1 MLRQCSC
8 CCLDCPSSVSVNKSS
23 EQVTEGD
30 VLACTSD
37 GYPEPSYTWTDSNG
51 VVVSTAYTTTLSEG
65 WFNLTCTASGNFAA
79 PCNASYIVSGF
90 AAGKNDKQI
99 TTVMIAT
106 DRIAAAAH
114 RISHRIHQVAPICTP
129 SNK

>member
-1 MLRQCSC
+1 M
-8 CCLDCPSSVSVNKSS
+8 NKSS
-23 EQVTEGD
+23 EQLTEGD

-99 TTVMIAT
+99 TTVMVAT
-106 DRIAAAAH
+106 GCIAAAAH
-114 RISHRIHQVAPICTP
+114 RIVYRIR
-129 SNK
+129 